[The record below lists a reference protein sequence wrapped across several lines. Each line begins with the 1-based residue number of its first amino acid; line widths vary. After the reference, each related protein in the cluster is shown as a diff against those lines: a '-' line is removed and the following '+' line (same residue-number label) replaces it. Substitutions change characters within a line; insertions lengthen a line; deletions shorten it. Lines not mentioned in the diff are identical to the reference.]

1 MTYFVSSEFFSEV
14 VSKGHLGT
22 VTGIY
27 INVDILFTWELW
39 HMLLGLL
46 SSTRSMWALNKHQSI
61 PFTDIGMLARWLHGE
76 KCIDILWFILKRT
89 PRADDSVAFV
99 EPVLGVMVTQTVLFL
114 SCHLLGR
121 WNYSSCSTWFIVLII
136 CPKGPWLGGKGVVC
150 KPASLLNGLELTS
163 QPPPWMSSK
172 SERAIRHFT

>member
-27 INVDILFTWELW
+27 INVDTLFTWELW

-46 SSTRSMWALNKHQSI
+46 SSTRSMWALNKHQLI
-61 PFTDIGMLARWLHGE
+61 PFTDIGMLARWLEMRWYLVAYSE
-76 KCIDILWFILKRT
+76 KDTKGWWLCCLCWT
-89 PRADDSVAFV
+89 RAGCDGYPDS
-99 EPVLGVMVTQTVLFL
+99 TV
-114 SCHLLGR
+114 SICHLLGR

-136 CPKGPWLGGKGVVC
+136 CPKGPWLGGKCVVC

-163 QPPPWMSSK
+163 QPPPWMSNK